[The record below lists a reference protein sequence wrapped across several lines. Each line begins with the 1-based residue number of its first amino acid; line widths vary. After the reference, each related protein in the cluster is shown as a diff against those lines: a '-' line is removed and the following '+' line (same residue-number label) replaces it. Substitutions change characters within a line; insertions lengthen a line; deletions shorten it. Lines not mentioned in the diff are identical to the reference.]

1 MPRRAAVEAL
11 FSFRAAI
18 SFKTV
23 GARAGDARAFANA
36 IERQVN
42 MSERSKGM
50 ALCALAMVTVGSTVV
65 ASKVIAGGLP
75 PFTATALRF
84 ALALPVFA
92 VLMWLTHAHWPRPD
106 RHDAVLLLCQAAA
119 GSVGYTVLLILGMRW
134 APAADAGVV
143 TGTLPAMAGLVAV
156 LALRERPGRYLVAGI
171 VLASLGILAITLRAG
186 SAGGEGA
193 GRTPTALLGNLLVL
207 GAVALEAL
215 FILLNKRLHAPLP
228 PLLQSTAM
236 VALGLLLSVVPAL
249 LERAWLQ
256 PVPAAALAGV
266 AYYALVPTV
275 GGFLLW
281 YAGAAR
287 LSGAEAALF
296 TALMPV
302 SALVL
307 AAGWLGEA
315 VGAAQ
320 IAGAACVLGAVALVS
335 LDGRQRE
342 GAARP
347 ADV

>member
-1 MPRRAAVEAL
+1 
-11 FSFRAAI
+11 
-18 SFKTV
+18 
-23 GARAGDARAFANA
+23 
-36 IERQVN
+36 
-42 MSERSKGM
+42 M

-84 ALALPVFA
+84 ALALPVFM
-92 VLMWLTHAHWPRPD
+92 VLMWFTRARWPRPD
-106 RHDAVLLLCQAAA
+106 RHDTVLLLCQAAA

-143 TGTLPAMAGLVAV
+143 TGTLPAMAALVAV

-171 VLASLGILAITLRAG
+171 VLASLGVLAITLRA
-186 SAGGEGA
+186 SAEAGQGGE
-193 GRTPTALLGNLLVL
+193 RTPAALLGNLLVL

-228 PLLQSTAM
+228 PLVQSTAM
-236 VALGLLLSVVPAL
+236 VALGLLLSVIPAL

-256 PVPAAALAGV
+256 PVPVAAWAGV

-307 AAGWLGEA
+307 AAWWLGEA
-315 VGAAQ
+315 VGGAQ

-342 GAARP
+342 SAAGST
-347 ADV
+347 VI